1 MCLCN
6 IFAIFFSEI
15 VRNFFHL
22 QPSTVDVRMPCCCA
36 VLLVAMYCLQ
46 PVGCDMML
54 GSSAR
59 EDKCRE
65 CGGDGSSCNTIQGLL
80 EMDDDLQV
88 GESHGTA
95 TRVAS
100 VKLHNIALHNLYLY

>member
-1 MCLCN
+1 M
-6 IFAIFFSEI
+6 
-15 VRNFFHL
+15 
-22 QPSTVDVRMPCCCA
+22 
-36 VLLVAMYCLQ
+36 CLQ

-65 CGGDGSSCNTIQGLL
+65 CGGDGSSCNTVQGIL

-88 GESHGTA
+88 GKS
-95 TRVAS
+95 
-100 VKLHNIALHNLYLY
+100 

>member
-1 MCLCN
+1 MPCIAYSVIYYREIYLM
-6 IFAIFFSEI
+6 FVDEI
-15 VRNFFHL
+15 VRNCFHV
-22 QPSTVDVRMPCCCA
+22 QPSAVNVSMSCCCIL
-36 VLLVAMYCLQ
+36 LLVAIYCLQ

-88 GESHGTA
+88 GESHA
-95 TRVAS
+95 
-100 VKLHNIALHNLYLY
+100 NCC

>member
-1 MCLCN
+1 M
-6 IFAIFFSEI
+6 F
-15 VRNFFHL
+15 
-22 QPSTVDVRMPCCCA
+22 
-36 VLLVAMYCLQ
+36 LQ

-65 CGGDGSSCNTIQGLL
+65 CGGDGSSCNTVRGIL

-88 GESHGTA
+88 GKICTDYH
-95 TRVAS
+95 
-100 VKLHNIALHNLYLY
+100 